1 MFKITDGYKLELQ
14 TPWSYLAPQKKKKKN
29 RQRKNR
35 TNIMTLKVIEV
46 GLAQCH
52 LVDNQ
57 YEQKSDVLWNFTSD
71 KSYGY
76 LLNNLVF

>member
-14 TPWSYLAPQKKKKKN
+14 TPWSYLAPQKKKKN